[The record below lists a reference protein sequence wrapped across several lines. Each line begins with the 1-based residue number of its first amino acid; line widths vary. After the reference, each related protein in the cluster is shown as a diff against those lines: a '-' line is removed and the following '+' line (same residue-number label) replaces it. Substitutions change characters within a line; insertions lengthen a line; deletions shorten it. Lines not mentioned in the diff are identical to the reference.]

1 MAQRTPLTKAEKE
14 SICQGKKEGESLRQ
28 IAQEL
33 QCSTETA
40 RKWWRNQRD
49 GSSPGS
55 RGRPKR
61 GVLSTYPEAIKD
73 KAVELKKA
81 HPHWGPISIKLELER
96 DEIFSQQRL
105 PSNARLSKLF
115 QEVCPECVQPR
126 NQHFTRPKRDGMQAP
141 HQRWQI
147 DTKEQV
153 QVGSDF
159 VSLLELRDLF
169 TGLMIGSQA
178 FITTTEKRWRRLSLV
193 ENQQALRQTFQTWG
207 LPLEVQTDHDG
218 VYINP
223 NDHQFPSIF
232 TLWLVGLG
240 ITHVTSRPHRPTD
253 QGSIERNHRTLADFA
268 WKDKVFDQISDLQ
281 HALDQHQQRYNQAY
295 PSKAA
300 HCQGCPP
307 LVAFPEAGSTGRP
320 YHPAN
325 EWNSFDLN
333 RVDAYLAQFIWIR
346 TVSTNGQAY
355 LGNQRYGLGR
365 TYRGQKVS
373 IRFLLPS
380 RAFRFE
386 SADGI
391 VLKELPAIGLAKED
405 IHGFLPANLA
415 LPVGF
420 QFYLPL
426 LGV

>member
-1 MAQRTPLTKAEKE
+1 MIQRTPLTQAEKE
-14 SICQGKKEGESLRQ
+14 YIGQRKAAGASLRQ
-28 IAQEL
+28 IGQEL
-33 QCSTETA
+33 RCSVETT
-40 RKWWRNQRD
+40 RKWWRYQRD
-49 GSSPGS
+49 ARIPGA

-61 GVLSTYPEAIKD
+61 GVLSTYAVAIRD

-81 HPHWGPISIKLELER
+81 HPHWGPISIKLELKR
-96 DEIFSQQRL
+96 DANFSRQKL
-105 PSNARLSKLF
+105 PSNAVLSVLF
-115 QEVCPECVQPR
+115 QQVCPECVQPR
-126 NQHFTRPKRDGMQAP
+126 NQRITRSQQGAVESP

-153 QVGSDF
+153 QVGSAF

-169 TGLMIGSQA
+169 TGLMIGSRA

-193 ENQQALRQTFQTWG
+193 ENQQALRQAFQTWG

-223 NDHQFPSIF
+223 NDHLFPSTF

-253 QGSIERNHRTLADFA
+253 QGSIERNHRTLADFT
-268 WKDKVFDQISDLQ
+268 WKDQVFEQIGDLQ
-281 HALDQHQQRYNQAY
+281 QALDQHQLRYNQAY

-300 HCQGCPP
+300 HCQGRPP

-333 RVDAYLAQFIWIR
+333 RVDAYLAQSVWIR
-346 TVSTNGQAY
+346 TVTTNGQVY
-355 LGNQRYGLGR
+355 LGNQRYNLGR
-365 TYRGQKVS
+365 SYRGQKVAV
-373 IRFLLPS
+373 RFQPAS
-380 RAFRFE
+380 HTFRFE
-386 SADGI
+386 SADGT

-405 IHGFLPANLA
+405 IFGFLPANLA
-415 LPVGF
+415 LPAGF
-420 QFYLPL
+420 QFCLPL